1 MGNRRRWSCDLIPV
15 WAGENLSRTDPSTAG
30 VSGLSRT
37 TARVARSQANRPG
50 NAKGDRQE
58 LVRIVQQAVIAR
70 LKSWVGRSRVRTIN
84 AAERA
89 TMTYVSPSTGREIK
103 AVLVDTFGTVVDWR
117 SGVTR
122 DVAAFAKRHRIGLD
136 AAGFA
141 DAWQAKYEPSMEPIR
156 NGSRDFVPLDQ
167 LHLENLHATLPEF
180 GLDAADFDDGDLAD
194 LNAAWER
201 LDPWEDS
208 VAGLAELGRH
218 VIVGPL
224 SNANLALLLRMALR
238 AKLPWT
244 VIVGSDATRAYK
256 PTMEAYQN
264 MAWILRL
271 DPGEVMLAA
280 AHNRDLTFAQR
291 AGLGT
296 AFIPRP
302 TEFGAHQTQDLT
314 AEGDWDLVCKSI
326 LDLGRP
332 FADA

>member
-1 MGNRRRWSCDLIPV
+1 M
-15 WAGENLSRTDPSTAG
+15 
-30 VSGLSRT
+30 
-37 TARVARSQANRPG
+37 
-50 NAKGDRQE
+50 
-58 LVRIVQQAVIAR
+58 
-70 LKSWVGRSRVRTIN
+70 
-84 AAERA
+84 
-89 TMTYVSPSTGREIK
+89 MYVSPSTGREIK
-103 AVLVDTFGTVVDWR
+103 AVLFDTFGSVVDWR
-117 SGVTR
+117 SGIAR
-122 DVAAFAKRHRIGLD
+122 DVATFAKRHRIALE
-136 AAGFA
+136 AAVFA
-141 DAWQAKYEPSMEPIR
+141 DAWRAKYEPSMEPIR
-156 NGSRDFVPLDQ
+156 NGSREFVPLDR

-180 GLDAADFDDGDLAD
+180 GLHAADFDDRELGN

-208 VAGLAELGRH
+208 VAGLSELGRH

-256 PTMEAYQN
+256 PTLEAYRS
-264 MAWILRL
+264 MAWMLRL

-280 AHNRDLTFAQR
+280 AHNRDLASAQR

-302 TEFGAHQTQDLT
+302 TELGAGQTQDLK
-314 AEGDWDLVCKSI
+314 AEGDWDLVYKSI
-326 LDLGRP
+326 LDLGSR